1 MKKTATTS
9 QKHAKQSLSTTSSK
23 LNVSKNF
30 YASISERVAETCKLL
45 PDSKDTAKEAMSVID
60 RYIGGEKVNLKNL
73 NANIQLIFTLLRSEI
88 DRALSRSKAARLRGL
103 QRRRNLH
110 EKEARFIESLKAMCG
125 ATAMRRED
133 TEMTETEAEAES
145 PSAPAQTMQP
155 NRRQR
160 RRELREEKRAM
171 RLRIK
176 RIG

>member
-9 QKHAKQSLSTTSSK
+9 QKHAKQSLPTTSSK

-103 QRRRNLH
+103 QRRRNLQ

-133 TEMTETEAEAES
+133 TEMPEAES
-145 PSAPAQTMQP
+145 LSTPAQTMQP

-171 RLRIK
+171 RQRIK

>member
-1 MKKTATTS
+1 
-9 QKHAKQSLSTTSSK
+9 
-23 LNVSKNF
+23 
-30 YASISERVAETCKLL
+30 
-45 PDSKDTAKEAMSVID
+45 MSVID
-60 RYIGGEKVNLKNL
+60 SYIGGEKVNLKNL

-103 QRRRNLH
+103 QRRRNLQ
-110 EKEARFIESLKAMCG
+110 EKEVRFIESLKAMCG

-133 TEMTETEAEAES
+133 TEMTEAES
-145 PSAPAQTMQP
+145 QSAPAQTMQP

-160 RRELREEKRAM
+160 RRELREEKRAT

>member
-1 MKKTATTS
+1 MKKAATTS

-45 PDSKDTAKEAMSVID
+45 PDSKDTAKEAMRVID
-60 RYIGGEKVNLKNL
+60 SYIGGEKVNLKNL

-103 QRRRNLH
+103 QRRRNLQ

-133 TEMTETEAEAES
+133 TEMTETEAES
-145 PSAPAQTMQP
+145 LSTPVQTMQP

>member
-1 MKKTATTS
+1 MKKTATTF

-103 QRRRNLH
+103 QRRRNLQ

-133 TEMTETEAEAES
+133 TEMPEAES
-145 PSAPAQTMQP
+145 LSTPAQTMQP

-171 RLRIK
+171 RQRIK
-176 RIG
+176 RIW

>member
-1 MKKTATTS
+1 MTKTATTS
-9 QKHAKQSLSTTSSK
+9 QKHTKQSLSTTSSK
-23 LNVSKNF
+23 LNVSKKF

-45 PDSKDTAKEAMSVID
+45 PDSKDTAKETMSVID
-60 RYIGGEKVNLKNL
+60 RYIGGEKVNLKDL
-73 NANIQLIFTLLRSEI
+73 DANIQLIFTLLRSEI

-103 QRRRNLH
+103 QRRRNLQ

-133 TEMTETEAEAES
+133 TEMTEAES
-145 PSAPAQTMQP
+145 QSAPAQTMQP

-171 RLRIK
+171 RQRIK
-176 RIG
+176 RIW

>member
-9 QKHAKQSLSTTSSK
+9 QKHVRQSLSTTSSK

-45 PDSKDTAKEAMSVID
+45 PDSKDTAKKAMSVID
-60 RYIGGEKVNLKNL
+60 SYIGGEKVNLKNL

-103 QRRRNLH
+103 QRRRNLQ

-133 TEMTETEAEAES
+133 TEMTETEAESLSTPE
-145 PSAPAQTMQP
+145 QTMQP

-171 RLRIK
+171 RQRIK
-176 RIG
+176 RIW

>member
-88 DRALSRSKAARLRGL
+88 DRALSRSKAARLRGV
-103 QRRRNLH
+103 QRRRNLQ

-133 TEMTETEAEAES
+133 TEMTETES
-145 PSAPAQTMQP
+145 QSAPAQTMQP

-171 RLRIK
+171 RQRIK

>member
-45 PDSKDTAKEAMSVID
+45 PDSKDTAKETMSVID
-60 RYIGGEKVNLKNL
+60 SYIGGEKVNLKNL

-103 QRRRNLH
+103 QRRRNLQ

-125 ATAMRRED
+125 ATSMRRED
-133 TEMTETEAEAES
+133 TEMTEAES
-145 PSAPAQTMQP
+145 QSAPAQTMQP

-171 RLRIK
+171 RQRIK
-176 RIG
+176 RIW

>member
-30 YASISERVAETCKLL
+30 YASISDRVAETCKLL

-103 QRRRNLH
+103 QRRRNLQ

-133 TEMTETEAEAES
+133 TEMPEAES
-145 PSAPAQTMQP
+145 LSTPAQTMQP

-171 RLRIK
+171 RQRIK

>member
-23 LNVSKNF
+23 LNVSKIF

-60 RYIGGEKVNLKNL
+60 SYIGGEKVNLKNL

-103 QRRRNLH
+103 QRRRNLQ
-110 EKEARFIESLKAMCG
+110 EKEVRFIESLKAMCG

-133 TEMTETEAEAES
+133 TEMTEAES
-145 PSAPAQTMQP
+145 QSAPAQTMQP

-160 RRELREEKRAM
+160 RRELREEKRAT